1 MTITMNDSNLNTIND
16 LKAFIDAAKN
26 SITFK
31 RQNQSESYQ
40 WVQNTLIKFEYMALN
55 KFEKGIIKQ
64 YIRLMSQYSRA
75 QITRFI
81 KMYHDLGEVYIQNYE
96 RNTFIKK
103 YSDDEIKLLAQM
115 DEIHGF
121 PNAFAIKSRLHILAQ
136 KDPRYK
142 TLADISISYIYKIRK
157 SVRYQRMTKR
167 YDKTKPTRSGIGIGR
182 RAKPEP
188 NGNPGYIRVD
198 TVHQGDRNGAK
209 GVYHINTISQ
219 ITQYECVGAVP
230 EITHEFMVPI
240 LRKII
245 EVYPFK
251 ILGFHCDN
259 GSEYINK
266 FIVTLLNEL
275 LIDLTKSRPRHSNDN
290 GLIETKNGSIIRT
303 WIGYGFIDKQFAKDL
318 NDFYFGCFN
327 EYLNFHR
334 PCGFASIKELPN
346 GKIKKVYKFEDYA
359 TPYDKL
365 KSLPNA
371 KQYLKKGLSFKKLD
385 HQFLARN
392 CNEHGEIVQRERQKL
407 FNKIFALNNSPSGSL
422 FN

>member
-1 MTITMNDSNLNTIND
+1 MNDSNLNTIND
-16 LKAFIDAAKN
+16 LKAFIDASKKG
-26 SITFK
+26 ITFK
-31 RQNQSESYQ
+31 YQNQSETYQ
-40 WVQNTLIKFEYMALN
+40 WIQDTLIKFEYMSLN

-64 YIRLMSQYSRA
+64 YIKIMSQYSRS

-81 KMYHDLGEVYIQNYE
+81 KMYCDYGEIYIQNYE
-96 RNTFIKK
+96 RNTFTKK
-103 YSDDEIKLLAQM
+103 YSDEDIKLLAQM
-115 DEIHGF
+115 DELHGF
-121 PNAFAIKSRLHILAQ
+121 PNAFAIKIRLHSLAKQ
-136 KDPRYK
+136 DLRYEN
-142 TLADISISYIYKIRK
+142 LADISIAYIYKLRK
-157 SVRYQRMTKR
+157 TAKYKRMTKR
-167 YDKTKPTRSGIGIGR
+167 YDKTKPTRAGVAIGR

-198 TVHQGDRNGAK
+198 TVHQGDRNGMK

-219 ITQYECVGAVP
+219 ITQYECIAAVP
-230 EITHEFMVPI
+230 EITHEFMIPT

-275 LIDLTKSRPRHSNDN
+275 MIDLTKSRPRRSNDN

-303 WIGYGFIDKQFAKDL
+303 WIGYGFIDKKFAADL
-318 NDFYFGCFN
+318 NEFYFGCFN

-346 GKIKKVYKFEDYA
+346 GKIKKVYKLEDYA

-371 KQYLKKGLSFKKLD
+371 KQYLKKGITFNKLD
-385 HQFLARN
+385 KQFMFRN
-392 CNEHGEIVQRERQKL
+392 CNEHAEIVQHERHRL
-407 FNKIFALNNSPSGSL
+407 FNKIHSLNDNPSGSFL
-422 FN
+422 N

>member
-1 MTITMNDSNLNTIND
+1 MTITMNDSNLKTIDD
-16 LKAFIDAAKN
+16 LRIFLSA
-26 SITFK
+26 SQTMQFK
-31 RQNQSESYQ
+31 RLNQFESYQ
-40 WVQNTLIKFEYMALN
+40 WVEDTLIKFEYLALN
-55 KFEKGIIKQ
+55 KFEKGIVKR
-64 YIRLMSQYSRA
+64 YIMRMSQYSRA

-81 KMYHDLGEVYIQNYE
+81 KMYHDSGEVYIQNYQ
-96 RNTFIKK
+96 RNTFTIK

-121 PNAFAIKSRLHILAQ
+121 PNAFAIKCRLHILAQ
-136 KDPRYK
+136 KDPLYK
-142 TLADISISYIYKIRK
+142 NLSEISVAYIYKIRK
-157 SVRYQRMTKR
+157 SVRYQRMTKC
-167 YDKTKPTRSGIGIGR
+167 YKKTKPSRSGQGIGR

-219 ITQYECVGAVP
+219 ITQFECIGAVP
-230 EITHEFMVPI
+230 EITHEFMIPI

-245 EVYPFK
+245 ETYPFK

-266 FIVTLLNEL
+266 FVVTLLNKL
-275 LIDLTKSRPRHSNDN
+275 MIDLTKSRPRHSNDN

-303 WIGYGFIDKQFAKDL
+303 WIGYSFIDKKFAKDL
-318 NDFYFGCFN
+318 NNFYFGCFN
-327 EYLNFHR
+327 EYLNYHR
-334 PCGFASIKELPN
+334 PCAFASIKELPN
-346 GKIKKVYKFEDYA
+346 GKIKKVYKFEDYS

-371 KQYLKKGLSFKKLD
+371 KQYLKKGFSFKKLD
-385 HQFLARN
+385 QQFMFRN
-392 CNEHGEIVQRERQKL
+392 CNQQGEIVQHERQKL

>member
-1 MTITMNDSNLNTIND
+1 MDDSNLSTVDD
-16 LKAFIDAAKN
+16 LRTFLSASKN
-26 SITFK
+26 IQFK
-31 RQNQSESYQ
+31 RQNQSEAYR
-40 WVQNTLIKFEYMALN
+40 WIRDNLIKFEYLSLN
-55 KFEKGIIKQ
+55 KFEKGLVKQ
-64 YIRLMSQYSRA
+64 YITLMSQYSRA

-81 KMYHDLGEVYIQNYE
+81 KMYHDCGEVYIQNYE
-96 RNTFIKK
+96 RNAFTKK

-115 DEIHGF
+115 DEVHGF
-121 PNAFAIKSRLHILAQ
+121 PNAFTIKCRLHTLAQ
-136 KDPRYK
+136 KDSRYQN
-142 TLADISISYIYKIRK
+142 LADISIAYIYKLRK

-167 YDKTKPTRSGIGIGR
+167 YKKTKPSSTGAGIGR

-219 ITQYECVGAVP
+219 VTQYECIGAVP
-230 EITHEFMVPI
+230 EITHEFMIPI

-245 EVYPFK
+245 ETYPFK

-266 FIVTLLNEL
+266 YVVTLLNEL
-275 LIDLTKSRPRHSNDN
+275 MIDFTKSRPRHSNDN
-290 GLIETKNGSIIRT
+290 GLVETKNGSVIRT
-303 WIGYGFIDKQFAKDL
+303 WIGYGFIDKKFSENL

-334 PCGFASIKELPN
+334 PCAFASIKELPN
-346 GKIKKVYKFEDYA
+346 GKIKKIYKFEDYA
-359 TPYDKL
+359 TPFDKL

-371 KQYLKKGLSFKKLD
+371 KKYLKKGATFKKLEK
-385 HQFLARN
+385 QFMFRN
-392 CNEHGEIVQRERQKL
+392 CNEHAEIVQRERQKL

>member
-1 MTITMNDSNLNTIND
+1 MNDTNLNTVKELEAF
-16 LKAFIDAAKN
+16 LKAAK

-31 RQNQSESYQ
+31 HQNRSETYQ
-40 WVQNTLIKFEYMALN
+40 WVQDTLIKFEYMSLN
-55 KFEKGIIKQ
+55 KFEKGIVKQ
-64 YIRLMSQYSRA
+64 YITHMSQYSRA

-81 KMYHDLGEVYIQNYE
+81 KMYHDYGEVYIQNYE
-96 RNTFIKK
+96 RNTFPKK
-103 YSDDEIKLLAQM
+103 YSDDEVKLLAQM
-115 DEIHGF
+115 DELHGF

-136 KDPRYK
+136 KDFRYQN
-142 TLADISISYIYKIRK
+142 LADISISHIYKLRK
-157 SVRYQRMTKR
+157 SIRYQRMTKR
-167 YDKTKPTRSGIGIGR
+167 YEKTKPARSGIRIGR

-219 ITQYECVGAVP
+219 VTQYECVGAVP
-230 EITHEFMVPI
+230 EITYEFMIPM

-266 FIVTLLNEL
+266 FVVTLLNEL
-275 LIDLTKSRPRHSNDN
+275 MIDLTKSRPRHSNDN

-303 WIGYGFIDKQFAKDL
+303 WIGYGFIDKQFTRDL
-318 NDFYFGCFN
+318 NEFYFGCFN

-346 GKIKKVYKFEDYA
+346 GKIKKVYKFEDYK

-371 KQYLKKGLSFKKLD
+371 KQYLKKGVTFKKLD
-385 HQFLARN
+385 AQFLARN
-392 CNEHGEIVQRERQKL
+392 CNEHAEIVQRERQKL

>member
-1 MTITMNDSNLNTIND
+1 MNDSNLNTIDD
-16 LKAFIDAAKN
+16 LNSFLDAAKKG
-26 SITFK
+26 ITFQH
-31 RQNQSESYQ
+31 QNQTETCQ
-40 WVQNTLIKFEYMALN
+40 WIQEILVKFEYMSLN

-64 YIRLMSQYSRA
+64 YIGLMSKYSRS

-81 KMYHDLGEVYIQNYE
+81 KMYHDCGEVYIQNYE
-96 RNTFIKK
+96 RNTFTKK
-103 YSDDEIKLLAQM
+103 YSDEDIKLLAQM
-115 DEIHGF
+115 DELHGF
-121 PNAFAIKSRLHILAQ
+121 PNAFAIKCRLHVLAQ
-136 KDPRYK
+136 KDSRYQN
-142 TLADISISYIYKIRK
+142 LADISIAYIYKLRK

-167 YDKTKPTRSGIGIGR
+167 YDKTKPKRSGSGIGR

-230 EITHEFMVPI
+230 EITYEFMIPI

-245 EVYPFK
+245 ETYPFK

-266 FIVTLLNEL
+266 FVVTLLNEL
-275 LIDLTKSRPRHSNDN
+275 MIDLTKSRPRRSNDN

-303 WIGYGFIDKQFAKDL
+303 WIGYGFIDKRFANDL
-318 NDFYFGCFN
+318 NEFYFGCFN

-334 PCGFASIKELPN
+334 PCAFSSIKELPN
-346 GKIKKVYKFEDYA
+346 GKIKKIYKFEDYA

-371 KQYLKKGLSFKKLD
+371 KQYLKKGITFKKLD
-385 HQFLARN
+385 QQFLFRN
-392 CNEHGEIVQRERQKL
+392 CNEHAEIVQSERQKL

-422 FN
+422 LN

>member
-1 MTITMNDSNLNTIND
+1 MNDSHLTTIND
-16 LKAFIDAAKN
+16 LKTFLDATKKG
-26 SITFK
+26 ITFQY
-31 RQNQSESYQ
+31 QNQSEAYKWIQ
-40 WVQNTLIKFEYMALN
+40 DTLIKFEYMSLN
-55 KFEKGIIKQ
+55 KFEKGVVKQ
-64 YIRLMSQYSRA
+64 YIELMTKYSRS

-81 KMYHDLGEVYIQNYE
+81 KMYHDYGDIYIQNYE
-96 RNTFIKK
+96 RNTFTKK
-103 YSDDEIKLLAQM
+103 YSDDDIKLLAQM
-115 DEIHGF
+115 DELHGF
-121 PNAFAIKSRLHILAQ
+121 PNAFAIKIRLHSLAK
-136 KDPRYK
+136 KDSRYEN
-142 TLADISISYIYKIRK
+142 LSDISVSYIYKLRK

-167 YDKTKPTRSGIGIGR
+167 YDKTKPKRSGIGIGR

-198 TVHQGDRNGAK
+198 TVHQGDRNGMK

-245 EVYPFK
+245 NVYPFK

-275 LIDLTKSRPRHSNDN
+275 LIDLTKSRPRRSNDN

-303 WIGYGFIDKQFAKDL
+303 WIGYGFIDKRFSKEL
-318 NDFYFGCFN
+318 NEFYFGCFN

-334 PCGFASIKELPN
+334 PCAFPSIKELPN
-346 GKIKKVYKFEDYA
+346 GKIKKVYKLEDYA

-371 KQYLKKGLSFKKLD
+371 KQHLKKGVTFKQLD
-385 HQFLARN
+385 EQFMFRN
-392 CNEHGEIVQRERQKL
+392 CNEHAEIVQRERQKL
-407 FNKIFALNNSPSGSL
+407 FNKIFALNVSPSGSFL
-422 FN
+422 N